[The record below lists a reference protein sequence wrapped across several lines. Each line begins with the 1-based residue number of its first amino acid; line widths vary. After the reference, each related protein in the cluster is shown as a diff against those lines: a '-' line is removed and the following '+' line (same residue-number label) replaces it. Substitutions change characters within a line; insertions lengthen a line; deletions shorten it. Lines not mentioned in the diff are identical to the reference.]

1 MIHFCIFGGHE
12 GMINSDNRLYVTLFG
27 GSELRVP
34 TVARQIIEARREG
47 RTDKSSHRCYF
58 ITIFGGTALRAP
70 TLAEEYLELSEAL
83 RSGMITLQDWDL
95 AVGRL
100 GARESIRYGS
110 FTFCGGFEGNELPS
124 DDEELDGLALN
135 QHLGQI
141 PDSVGKLLMLG
152 VGQKGLSRPAIV
164 RQAIASARTHAA

>member
-12 GMINSDNRLYVTLFG
+12 GMVSSDNRFYVTIFG

-34 TVARQIIEARREG
+34 TVARQIIEARRGE
-47 RTDKSSHRCYF
+47 RSEKPSRRCIF
-58 ITIFGGTALRAP
+58 ITIFGGTSLRAP
-70 TLAEEYLELSEAL
+70 TLAEEYLELNDAL
-83 RSGMITLQDWDL
+83 RSGAITLSDWDL

-100 GARESIRYGS
+100 GARQSIRYGS

-124 DDEELDGLALN
+124 EEEELDGLALN

-141 PDSVGKLLMLG
+141 PESIGKLLMLG
-152 VGQKGLSRPAIV
+152 VGQKGVSRPAIV